1 MLKNRI
7 VPFFVPLLGFVSVL
21 IFLLTSAVV
30 KAECIRCNNNV
41 GSDLVCENDSAF
53 DLKKKCGEPD
63 HKEKAFDATGG
74 VFKSKTQ
81 KEGKDLK
88 TAGTFASV
96 TESVEKWFYNC
107 GEGRFDKIIEV
118 SGGKIISI
126 QTGSSKGTGKEK
138 CL

>member
-1 MLKNRI
+1 MH
-7 VPFFVPLLGFVSVL
+7 P
-21 IFLLTSAVV
+21 
-30 KAECIRCNNNV
+30 CNNNA

-63 HKEKAFDATGG
+63 YKEKAFDATGG

-107 GEGRFDKIIEV
+107 GEGSFDKIIEV
-118 SGGKIISI
+118 LGGKIISI
-126 QTGSSKGTGKEK
+126 KTGSSKGTGKEK
-138 CL
+138 CF